1 MLYNNI
7 CGLNPIRYK
16 SHAASASSGVN
27 TPSVEE
33 AVRVEE
39 RRCLEDALV
48 AKVVKKLIELAPDLV
63 KRALKES
70 GVTSEMEKLRLG

>member
-1 MLYNNI
+1 M
-7 CGLNPIRYK
+7 
-16 SHAASASSGVN
+16 
-27 TPSVEE
+27 EE

-48 AKVVKKLIELAPDLV
+48 AKVVKKLIELAPGLV
-63 KRALKES
+63 KQALKES

>member
-1 MLYNNI
+1 M
-7 CGLNPIRYK
+7 
-16 SHAASASSGVN
+16 
-27 TPSVEE
+27 EE

-70 GVTSEMEKLRLG
+70 GVTLEMEKLRLG